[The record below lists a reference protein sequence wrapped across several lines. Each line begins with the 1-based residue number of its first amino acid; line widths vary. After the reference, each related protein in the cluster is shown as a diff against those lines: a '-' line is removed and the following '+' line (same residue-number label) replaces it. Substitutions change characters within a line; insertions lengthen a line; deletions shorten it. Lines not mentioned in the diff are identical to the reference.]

1 MQNNERFE
9 TLRALS
15 PVEAVQTWLDFKF
28 GIGDEL
34 AMLEAIR
41 RDSRVRLSDEEIT
54 DVIRNAM
61 DEELDAQVCLE
72 RLVGV
77 A

>member
-1 MQNNERFE
+1 M
-9 TLRALS
+9 LRALS

-28 GIGDEL
+28 GIGDEP

-41 RDSRVRLSDEEIT
+41 RESRVRLSDKEIT

-61 DEELDAQVCLE
+61 HEELSAQECLQ
-72 RLVGV
+72 RLAGV

>member
-1 MQNNERFE
+1 MQNKERFE
-9 TLRALS
+9 TLRTLS
-15 PVEAVQTWLDFKF
+15 PIEAVQTWLDFKF
-28 GIGDEL
+28 GIGDEP

-41 RDSRVRLSDEEIT
+41 RESRVQLSDKEIT

-61 DEELDAQVCLE
+61 DEELGAQESLE
-72 RLVGV
+72 RLAGV